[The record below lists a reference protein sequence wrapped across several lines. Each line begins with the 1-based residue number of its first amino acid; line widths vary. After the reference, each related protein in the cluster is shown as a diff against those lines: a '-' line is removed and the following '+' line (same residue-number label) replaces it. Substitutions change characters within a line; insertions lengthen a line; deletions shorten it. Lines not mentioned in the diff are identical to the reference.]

1 MFSQRSV
8 WYVFIC
14 ASAGHLEFSEAQLQL
29 ELNDENHQQRQ
40 QRDTDAEETSRTE
53 TQTRCSDGH
62 DHENHESLDELQ
74 MEAKT
79 EQNFE
84 SKIKHPDHR
93 HHHQTNRDVS
103 VRDTRVWCPDAGNT
117 EETSTS
123 DPHCSFNPV
132 KETEISSVAF
142 EPVTQTEALWTDRA
156 ELDPVHTHQH
166 KDPVES
172 VSLRSR
178 PHADAVTCAFTF
190 GTGCRRETARE
201 KWFICSFCGKSFDRF
216 SHLQMHQRIH
226 TGEKPYCCRTC
237 GKNFSQQ
244 SNLRTHQKIHRR
256 PDHIHAK
263 PSWPPQTMLFFSL
276 CLFTNSLYT
285 VSRHEQPSV
294 NVFNAFECLL
304 TYVKGQHIL
313 FIRINTI
320 KLFWKLCIAFRAS
333 KCKSHCALCFLLKST
348 KENSTVIPYRCK
360 VRKKQCSRIKK
371 IIYFLW

>member
-1 MFSQRSV
+1 MIFEENMSSTSSVLFKSRLKSVIESAVSEIIRLHEDEVMLMRLEITQRDTQISRRNDD
-8 WYVFIC
+8 ITQKDTEIRQRDSEIGQREDEIRLRDAEIEMLKQKL
-14 ASAGHLEFSEAQLQL
+14 ASAETTRHRRFTALTSGHLEFSEAQLQL
-29 ELNDENHQQRQ
+29 ELNDENHHQ

-53 TQTRCSDGH
+53 SQTKTLCSDGH
-62 DHENHESLDELQ
+62 DHENHESLDGLQ
-74 MEAKT
+74 LEAKT

-84 SKIKHPDHR
+84 SEIKHPDR
-93 HHHQTNRDVS
+93 LHHHQNDRDVS
-103 VRDTRVWCPDAGNT
+103 VRDTRVWCSDEGNT
-117 EETSTS
+117 EESSSS

-142 EPVTQTEALWTDRA
+142 EPVTQTEGLWTDRA
-156 ELDPVHTHQH
+156 ELDSVHTQQH

-263 PSWPPQTMLFFSL
+263 PS
-276 CLFTNSLYT
+276 
-285 VSRHEQPSV
+285 
-294 NVFNAFECLL
+294 
-304 TYVKGQHIL
+304 
-313 FIRINTI
+313 
-320 KLFWKLCIAFRAS
+320 
-333 KCKSHCALCFLLKST
+333 
-348 KENSTVIPYRCK
+348 
-360 VRKKQCSRIKK
+360 
-371 IIYFLW
+371 